1 MGQSLTHTNLMNTNS
16 KQSLI
21 LEFVGLPGAGK
32 TTVCR
37 EVASRLNNQGVSL
50 IRGDE
55 ILQQW
60 KQQSTWQRMIKLI
73 PQTLNQWQI
82 LLYSLFLAFQVKPT
96 NRQSFSK
103 AAKIVANIKR
113 LDAIARSHSVS
124 ERSAAPSPQDSQ
136 IILLDQGLLQ
146 ETWSVGITGTTP
158 AAESIKQELALL
170 FHQRPMAIVYFQIDV
185 DTALKRIQNRPTAE
199 SRFDRMHPEAAQQLL
214 SKYVAYL
221 QDIVNCAQTFNI
233 PILEVDSSLPIDEK
247 TQRILT
253 WMNND
258 FIAHPESVCVNNVR

>member
-1 MGQSLTHTNLMNTNS
+1 MNTNS
-16 KQSLI
+16 EQPLI

-50 IRGDE
+50 VGGDE

-60 KQQSTWQRMIKLI
+60 KQQSTWQRLIKLI

-82 LLYSLFLAFQVKPT
+82 LLYSLFLAFQVKPI
-96 NRQSFSK
+96 NKQSFAK
-103 AAKIVANIKR
+103 AAKIFANVKR
-113 LDAIARSHSVS
+113 LDAIAFGAARSAIA
-124 ERSAAPSPQDSQ
+124 RSAAPSPQNSQ

-158 AAESIKQELALL
+158 SAESIKQELALL

-221 QDIVNCAQTFNI
+221 QEIVNCAQSFNI
-233 PILEVDSSLPIDEK
+233 PILEIDSSLPIDEK
-247 TQRILT
+247 AQRILT

-258 FIAHPESVCVNNVR
+258 FIAQREPVCVNNVM

>member
-1 MGQSLTHTNLMNTNS
+1 MGQSLTHTNLMNTNNE
-16 KQSLI
+16 QPLI

-37 EVASRLNNQGVSL
+37 EVASRLNNQGVSV

-60 KQQSTWQRMIKLI
+60 KQQSTWQRLIKLI

-103 AAKIVANIKR
+103 AAKIFANVKR
-113 LDAIARSHSVS
+113 LDAIARS
-124 ERSAAPSPQDSQ
+124 AAPIPQNSQ

-221 QDIVNCAQTFNI
+221 QHIVNCAQAFNI
-233 PILEVDSSLPIDEK
+233 PILEIDSLLPIDEK
-247 TQRILT
+247 AQRILS

-258 FIAHPESVCVNNVR
+258 FMAHPEPVFVNNVI